1 MKAELTHGNTPQ
13 DGHTVLAT
21 NLANDRCY
29 AFSAYV
35 MNAVPGKVA
44 IACTHPDGIVIPPAD
59 AMMCAEAIVNA
70 VADADP
76 EGFDALWM
84 GLVAS
89 VRAARTP
96 KPSTGW
102 TDAEIAA
109 HEAQYPE
116 GPNVTNGDDESME
129 VLTGTT
135 LAR

>member
-44 IACTHPDGIVIPPAD
+44 IACTHPDGIVIPPAE

-89 VRAARTP
+89 VRSARTRP
-96 KPSTGW
+96 VDLP
-102 TDAEIAA
+102 TDLICDVPNYR
-109 HEAQYPE
+109 EAQYLQ
-116 GPNVTNGDDESME
+116 GK
-129 VLTGTT
+129 
-135 LAR
+135 

>member
-1 MKAELTHGNTPQ
+1 MNAELTHSNTPRE
-13 DGHTVLAT
+13 GHTVLAQT
-21 NLANDRCY
+21 NTN
-29 AFSAYV
+29 
-35 MNAVPGKVA
+35 GKMYSFCGWVQRGLV
-44 IACTHPDGIVIPPAD
+44 IIQCTEPDGIATKPAE
-59 AMMCAEAIVNA
+59 AMMCAEAIVRA

>member
-44 IACTHPDGIVIPPAD
+44 IACTHPDGIVIPPAE

-89 VRAARTP
+89 IRSARTQQP
-96 KPSTGW
+96 IVTNDPPAPYG
-102 TDAEIAA
+102 DMVPRMAEDGTADVA
-109 HEAQYPE
+109 NYGEAQYLQ
-116 GPNVTNGDDESME
+116 GK
-129 VLTGTT
+129 
-135 LAR
+135 

>member
-76 EGFDALWM
+76 ANFDALWM

-89 VRAARTP
+89 IRSARTRP
-96 KPSTGW
+96 VDLP
-102 TDAEIAA
+102 TDQA
-109 HEAQYPE
+109 
-116 GPNVTNGDDESME
+116 
-129 VLTGTT
+129 
-135 LAR
+135 